1 MFESPTILFFSK
13 YYLNMK
19 KILGSIDD
27 LMDQKIVQ
35 VSLISGILFYIL
47 AEPSVFAFVDDLLK
61 KIGKVFNININL
73 QGNQLLLFHSFIFA
87 LLMGLSIKFIFEPLF
102 YENGM
107 L

>member
-1 MFESPTILFFSK
+1 
-13 YYLNMK
+13 MK